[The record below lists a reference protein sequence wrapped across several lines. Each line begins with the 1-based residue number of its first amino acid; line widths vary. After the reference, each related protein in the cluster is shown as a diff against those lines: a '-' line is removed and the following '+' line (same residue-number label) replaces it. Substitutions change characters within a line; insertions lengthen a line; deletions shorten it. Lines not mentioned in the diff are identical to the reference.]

1 MKKQRQHRVT
11 LGFWNSLYRKT
22 LFQKNYERYMK
33 NVEKF
38 WCGQLDGKE
47 EENSETFWFPV
58 EEIQTVIN
66 GDRRRLNIFIYLL
79 LYGFILLARSLRQIL
94 AILWKSNIFVLLDI
108 DECSASPP
116 VCDVNANCSNTR
128 GSYICT
134 CKAGYN
140 GDGKTCG
147 GRRK

>member
-11 LGFWNSLYRKT
+11 LGFWSSLYTKT
-22 LFQKNYERYMK
+22 LFQKNYKRYMK
-33 NVEKF
+33 NVENF
-38 WCGQLDGKE
+38 WRGKLDGEE
-47 EENSETFWFPV
+47 EENSKTFWFPV
-58 EEIQTVIN
+58 EESQTVIN
-66 GDRRRLNIFIYLL
+66 GDRTRFNIFIYLL
-79 LYGFILLARSLRQIL
+79 LFDFILLARSLRQIL
-94 AILWKSNIFVLLDI
+94 VELQCFWFFLDI

>member
-11 LGFWNSLYRKT
+11 LGFWSSLYRKT

-38 WCGQLDGKE
+38 WRGKLDGE
-47 EENSETFWFPV
+47 EEQNSKTFWFPV
-58 EEIQTVIN
+58 EGIQTVIN
-66 GDRRRLNIFIYLL
+66 GGRTRLNIFIYLL
-79 LYGFILLARSLRQIL
+79 LFDFILLARSLRQIL
-94 AILWKSNIFVLLDI
+94 VELRCFFLLDI

-134 CKAGYN
+134 CKEGYN